1 MLGLHPISHI
11 FDPAYIFDLNL
22 SAISSKTYFFHLMML
37 KCFFSCW
44 FIPSRI
50 IGNSWGVFSN
60 LAFVILNPQP
70 TWPFQYVRDWCGGDR
85 EFSKLVA
92 LKLSALSPCTP
103 LLMLKYIQNISK
115 YVKTSS
121 PDKYWS
127 RNMYTW
133 DFYFPILYRFYKNAN
148 THKTY
153 PDQEFPLAVLGKPYF
168 YTSSSTSSITPVWML
183 GIEKET
189 LYCH

>member
-1 MLGLHPISHI
+1 
-11 FDPAYIFDLNL
+11 
-22 SAISSKTYFFHLMML
+22 ML

-44 FIPSRI
+44 FIRSGI
-50 IGNSWGVFSN
+50 IGNSWEVFSN

-115 YVKTSS
+115 YVKTPSH
-121 PDKYWS
+121 DKCWS

-153 PDQEFPLAVLGKPYF
+153 QEFPLAVLGKPYF
-168 YTSSSTSSITPVWML
+168 YTSSQPSSATVVRKQFSRMQSRWQHRAPFFEFKICT
-183 GIEKET
+183 GILNRSSRPEVIGW
-189 LYCH
+189 

>member
-1 MLGLHPISHI
+1 MKNI
-11 FDPAYIFDLNL
+11 
-22 SAISSKTYFFHLMML
+22 FFHLIML
-37 KCFFSCW
+37 QCFFSFW
-44 FIPSRI
+44 FIRSGI

-103 LLMLKYIQNISK
+103 PLMLKYIQNISK
-115 YVKTSS
+115 YVKTSC

-127 RNMYTW
+127 YNINE
-133 DFYFPILYRFYKNAN
+133 ILIFLFCVDSTKIKYSQNISWSRVPF
-148 THKTY
+148 
-153 PDQEFPLAVLGKPYF
+153 LAASALNQQPYILHILSAIIGK
-168 YTSSSTSSITPVWML
+168 L
-183 GIEKET
+183 
-189 LYCH
+189 

>member
-11 FDPAYIFDLNL
+11 FDPRVHIWPQYFCKK
-22 SAISSKTYFFHLMML
+22 SKNIFFHLMML
-37 KCFFSCW
+37 KCFFSFW
-44 FIPSRI
+44 FIRSGI
-50 IGNSWGVFSN
+50 IGNSWEVFSN

-103 LLMLKYIQNISK
+103 LLMLIYIQNISK

-121 PDKYWS
+121 HDKYWS
-127 RNMYTW
+127 RNMYT
-133 DFYFPILYRFYKNAN
+133 
-148 THKTY
+148 
-153 PDQEFPLAVLGKPYF
+153 
-168 YTSSSTSSITPVWML
+168 
-183 GIEKET
+183 
-189 LYCH
+189 